1 MYLVIAGILLS
12 AIFSGC
18 SSEQPTEQKISYI
31 FSATDPAGDITEKAV
46 SLARAKKSTQAVIMF
61 TQAAEQ
67 GNRAA
72 QYFLGLM
79 YARGDGLEQDFKQA
93 YKWLHKAAMGGH
105 PKAMYHLGMMYV
117 NGDGVEEDVVRAQ
130 EWFWLGTTAG
140 DRYSEK
146 RLRAIT
152 PRLNSDEMAVAVR
165 ESRELWQK
173 IPHDLKVERF
183 SMH

>member
-1 MYLVIAGILLS
+1 MIIVILLV
-12 AIFSGC
+12 AILPAC
-18 SSEQPTEQKISYI
+18 NSEQATKQKAAYI
-31 FSATDPAGDITEKAV
+31 FSTSDPAGDITDKAV
-46 SLARAKKSTQAVIMF
+46 SLARNKKTAEAVVLF

-79 YARGDGLEQDFKQA
+79 YARGDGLEQDFHQA
-93 YKWLHKAAMGGH
+93 YKWLLKAGMGGH
-105 PKAMYHLGMMYV
+105 PKAMYHLGVMFV

-130 EWFWLGTTAG
+130 EWFWLGATAG

-152 PRLNSDEMAVAVR
+152 PRLSADEIAIAAKQ
-165 ESRELWQK
+165 SKALWQK